1 MAIRVCIVEDMDE
14 VREGLASLLRFDER
28 FEFLGAFADAEQ
40 AVGLLKSLQPDIV
53 IMDINL
59 PGMSGIA
66 CVRSLK
72 PVCPGTQFMMFTIY
86 DNDEKV
92 FEALAA
98 GANGYLLKK
107 TPFARIGEALVEL
120 QEGGAP
126 MSTHIARKVLDRMRP
141 ADSNG
146 SALSSREH
154 EVLSFLSKG
163 LLYKEIAN
171 QLGISTN
178 TVRQH
183 IHNIYGKLHVQ
194 NRVEAINKVYG
205 RN

>member
-1 MAIRVCIVEDMDE
+1 
-14 VREGLASLLRFDER
+14 LRFDDR
-28 FEFLGAFADAEQ
+28 FELLGAFADAEQ
-40 AVGLLKSLQPDIV
+40 AIDLIESMQPDIV

-66 CVRSLK
+66 CIRNIK
-72 PVCPGTQFMMFTIY
+72 PVCPDTQFMMFTIY

-107 TPFARIGEALVEL
+107 TPFIRIGEALVEL
-120 QEGGAP
+120 YEGGAP

-141 ADSNG
+141 ADPNA

-154 EVLSFLSKG
+154 EVLSFLAKG
-163 LLYKEIAN
+163 LLYKEIAH

-183 IHNIYGKLHVQ
+183 IHNIYRKLHVQ
-194 NRVEAINKVYG
+194 NRVEAINKTYG
-205 RN
+205 RS

>member
-14 VREGLASLLRFDER
+14 VREGLASLLRFDDR
-28 FEFLGAFADAEQ
+28 FEILGAFADAEQ
-40 AVGLLKSLQPDIV
+40 AMGFLKSSQPDIV

-66 CVRSLK
+66 CVRSIK
-72 PVCPGTQFMMFTIY
+72 PVCPDTQFMMFTIY

-120 QEGGAP
+120 HEGGAP
-126 MSTHIARKVLDRMRP
+126 MSTNIARKVLDRMRP
-141 ADSNG
+141 AEPS
-146 SALSSREH
+146 SSPLSSREH
-154 EVLSFLSKG
+154 EVLSLLSRG
-163 LLYKEIAN
+163 LLYKEIAH
-171 QLGISTN
+171 QLGISAN

-183 IHNIYGKLHVQ
+183 IHNIYRKLHVQ
-194 NRVEAINKVYG
+194 NKVEAINKTYG
-205 RN
+205 RG

>member
-14 VREGLASLLRFDER
+14 VREGLASLLRFDDR
-28 FEFLGAFADAEQ
+28 FEILGAFVDAEQ
-40 AVGLLKSLQPDIV
+40 AMGFLKSSQPDIV

-66 CVRSLK
+66 CVRSIK
-72 PVCPGTQFMMFTIY
+72 PVCPDTQFMMFTIY

-107 TPFARIGEALVEL
+107 TPFRRIGEALVEL
-120 QEGGAP
+120 HEGGAP
-126 MSTHIARKVLDRMRP
+126 MSTNIARKVLDRMRP
-141 ADSNG
+141 AES
-146 SALSSREH
+146 SSSPLSSREH
-154 EVLSFLSKG
+154 EVLSLLSRG
-163 LLYKEIAN
+163 LLYKEIAH
-171 QLGISTN
+171 QLGISAN

-183 IHNIYGKLHVQ
+183 IHNIYRKLHVQ
-194 NRVEAINKVYG
+194 NKVEAINKTYG
-205 RN
+205 RG

>member
-1 MAIRVCIVEDMDE
+1 MAIRICIVEDVDE
-14 VREGLASLLRFDER
+14 VREGLSSLLRFDDR
-28 FEFLGAFADAEQ
+28 FELLDAFADAEQ
-40 AVGLLKSLQPDIV
+40 AVGFLVASQPDIV

-66 CVRSLK
+66 CVRQVK
-72 PVCPGTQFMMFTIY
+72 PACPNTQFMMFTIY

-107 TPFARIGEALVEL
+107 TPFTRIGEALVEL
-120 QEGGAP
+120 NEGGAP

-141 ADSNG
+141 AESNISSL
-146 SALSSREH
+146 SAREH
-154 EVLSFLSKG
+154 EVLMFLSKG
-163 LLYKEIAN
+163 LLYKEIAD
-171 QLGISTN
+171 QLGISAN

-183 IHNIYGKLHVQ
+183 IHNIYRKLHVQ
-194 NRVEAINKVYG
+194 NRVEAINKTYG
-205 RN
+205 RG

>member
-1 MAIRVCIVEDMDE
+1 MPIRVCIVEDVDE
-14 VREGLASLLRFDER
+14 VREGLVSLIRFDER
-28 FEFLGAFADAEQ
+28 FEFLEAFADAEN
-40 AVGLLKSLQPDIV
+40 AINPLKKWQPDIV

-66 CVRSLK
+66 CIRAIK
-72 PVCPGTQFMMFTIY
+72 PACPETQFMMFTIY

-107 TPFARIGEALVEL
+107 TPFAKIGEALVEL

-126 MSTHIARKVLDRMRP
+126 MSTHIARKVLDQMRP
-141 ADSNG
+141 SDPDS
-146 SALSSREH
+146 SQLSPREQDVLGLLSR
-154 EVLSFLSKG
+154 G
-163 LLYKEIAN
+163 LLYKEIAG
-171 QLGISTN
+171 QLGISSN

-183 IHNIYGKLHVQ
+183 IHNIYRKLHVQ
-194 NRVEAINKVYG
+194 NRTEAINKTYG
-205 RN
+205 RT